1 MWKELT
7 TPVNKNSGNTL
18 YLKLMKKYLLV
29 LILCFAATLTNAQSV
44 SFTDL
49 LSLTSMTNT
58 QAHDFMISK
67 GFKQEGTQTF
77 GGKVFDQ
84 YRIGRTPDKIE
95 MMYVG
100 QGSITPNGN
109 TQRSV
114 SYTTIQNA
122 DLDNLLAQAKKS
134 TLTLIFQ
141 GADVNKNIFRFDNSL
156 FRATISIAF
165 DKKSGGVDVSQK
177 DNAGN

>member
-1 MWKELT
+1 MRKF
-7 TPVNKNSGNTL
+7 
-18 YLKLMKKYLLV
+18 LLV
-29 LILCFAATLTNAQSV
+29 VVICFAVKTAGAQSV

-49 LSLTSMTNT
+49 LNLTSMSNT

-77 GGKVFDQ
+77 NGKVFDQ
-84 YRIGRTPDKIE
+84 YKSGRTPDKIE
-95 MMYVG
+95 MMYIG
-100 QGSITPNGN
+100 QGSKTPNGN
-109 TQRSV
+109 TKRDV

-141 GADVNKNIFRFDNSL
+141 GADVNKNIYRFDNSL
-156 FRATISIAF
+156 FRATISVAF

>member
-1 MWKELT
+1 
-7 TPVNKNSGNTL
+7 
-18 YLKLMKKYLLV
+18 MKKLLLV
-29 LILCFAATLTNAQSV
+29 AITCFAVKMANAQSV

-49 LSLTSMTNT
+49 LNLTSMSNT

-67 GFKQEGTQTF
+67 GFKQDGTQSF

-84 YRIGRTPDKIE
+84 YKSGRTPDKTE

-100 QGSITPNGN
+100 QGSKTPNGN
-109 TQRSV
+109 TKRDV

-156 FRATISIAF
+156 FRATISVAF
-165 DKKSGGVDVSQK
+165 DKKSGAVDVSQK
-177 DNAGN
+177 ENAGN

>member
-1 MWKELT
+1 
-7 TPVNKNSGNTL
+7 
-18 YLKLMKKYLLV
+18 MKKLLLV
-29 LILCFAATLTNAQSV
+29 VITCFAVNMANGQSV
-44 SFTDL
+44 SFTDML
-49 LSLTSMTNT
+49 NLTSMSNT

-84 YRIGRTPDKIE
+84 YKNGHTPDKTE
-95 MMYVG
+95 MMYIG
-100 QGSITPNGN
+100 QGSKTPNGN
-109 TQRSV
+109 TQRSI
-114 SYTTIQNA
+114 SYTTVVNS

-156 FRATISIAF
+156 FRATISFAF
-165 DKKSGGVDVSQK
+165 DKRSGGVDVSQK
-177 DNAGN
+177 ENAGN